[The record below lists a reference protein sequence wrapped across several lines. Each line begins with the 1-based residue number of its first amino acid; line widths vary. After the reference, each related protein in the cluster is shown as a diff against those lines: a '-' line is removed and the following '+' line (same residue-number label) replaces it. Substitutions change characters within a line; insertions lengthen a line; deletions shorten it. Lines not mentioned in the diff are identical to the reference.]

1 MSPFFPEGFMVH
13 YLLIY
18 VALQKSSLT
27 NILPE
32 QQSIVLQTRRE
43 KNHRDN
49 EISGGSLRRLEKLK
63 MIAKT
68 RIKRN
73 TKKKYKYLEGYRT
86 RNQNSV
92 TSYTWKMRVI
102 HSTIMK
108 HTYHYRKVSPGDC
121 PEVFT
126 CRKHMTVRMNQSC
139 VN

>member
-1 MSPFFPEGFMVH
+1 MVH

-18 VALQKSSLT
+18 VALQKSSST

-43 KNHRDN
+43 RNHRDN

-73 TKKKYKYLEGYRT
+73 TKKKNTNVLRVSDKKPELCHILYLE
-86 RNQNSV
+86 NE
-92 TSYTWKMRVI
+92 
-102 HSTIMK
+102 
-108 HTYHYRKVSPGDC
+108 GD
-121 PEVFT
+121 T
-126 CRKHMTVRMNQSC
+126 
-139 VN
+139 